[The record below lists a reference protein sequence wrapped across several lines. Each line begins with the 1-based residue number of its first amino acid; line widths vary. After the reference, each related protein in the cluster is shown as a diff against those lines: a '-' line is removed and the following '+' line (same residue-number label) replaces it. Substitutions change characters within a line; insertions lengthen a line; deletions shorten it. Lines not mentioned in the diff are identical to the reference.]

1 MKIMFI
7 MKKTKEIE
15 SQCYLLEPC
24 SRLKRDPCVNCAL
37 NHAGDH
43 FVRVYIEVG

>member
-7 MKKTKEIE
+7 IKETKKLRVSVI
-15 SQCYLLEPC
+15 YL
-24 SRLKRDPCVNCAL
+24 SRIRVLKRDPCVNSAL